1 MTMPS
6 KVLFLVRHGEV
17 ENPERVEYH
26 RLPGFP
32 LTEKGRHEAEA
43 AGKFLSSQG
52 ISLIY
57 CSPLARAKET
67 AEIISANCNN
77 VPIREEERINEIDET
92 ETPEEC
98 AKRMKEFYE
107 DWLRSDVSIAA
118 AVGHRDPFR
127 LLMIVLSGLPPW
139 PHIRNTTLFPMPTG
153 SVYRVEP
160 RLYLPLIEL
169 VHAPEYADTKV
180 VR

>member
-1 MTMPS
+1 MITS
-6 KVLFLVRHGEV
+6 TKVLFLVRHGEV
-17 ENPERVEYH
+17 ENPKRVEYH

-32 LTEKGRHEAEA
+32 LTEKGRIEAES

-52 ISLIY
+52 ISLLY
-57 CSPLARAKET
+57 CSPLERTKQT
-67 AEIISANCNN
+67 AEIISAICDN
-77 VPIREEERINEIDET
+77 VPIREDERINEIDEK

-107 DWLRSDVSIAA
+107 DWLHSEVSIAA

-127 LLMIVLSGLPPW
+127 LLLIVLSGLPPW
-139 PHIRNTTLFPMPTG
+139 PHVRNTSLFPMPTG
-153 SVYRVEP
+153 SIYRIEP
-160 RLYLPLIEL
+160 RLALPLMEL
-169 VHAPEYADTKV
+169 VHAPEYADKNL